1 MYADLKLFQFQSTV
15 DPKVQIMFCDVIDRA
30 DGETMAYVEEH
41 RQELFGFLLQPN
53 EEVEV
58 SYI

>member
-41 RQELFGFLLQPN
+41 R
-53 EEVEV
+53 
-58 SYI
+58 